1 MATAVPQVIGKYKI
15 LGEIARGGM
24 GVVYKAVHPSLKREV
39 IIKKMIARGNKT
51 EALRFEQE
59 AKILLDLQNP
69 YIVHLHD
76 YFVEGGYRYM
86 VEELV
91 DGMAVD
97 KLLKKQ
103 GVLSSQAALVIILY
117 VCYALR
123 YAHSKNIVHRDIK
136 GGNILISK
144 KCEIK
149 LADFG
154 IASEKSE
161 DSLNEEGITQNGA
174 VIGTPSYM
182 PPEQFEN
189 SATVDNRA
197 DIYALGVLLY
207 ELVTGQKPYQGSLT
221 LEMLKIIKHGKYPSP
236 QKIVPAT
243 PLFVVNLIHKMMA
256 PKAKNRFRTVEPI
269 IKKIT
274 HYLKSFDEHEIRVS
288 IAKMVISPSKVVETK
303 YKEKSKLPMRI
314 AQFTALGVAA
324 IMFFTFS
331 WKNGYIHRY
340 VLRPMYTPIE
350 VKVALPNRNGRAMD
364 IPVFAYFFKNDA
376 KKIPLVAQTVIQS
389 SKSKAKDKKSDGELV
404 SSPVYLRHGEYRVKL
419 AAGSYVWWQ
428 NFIVTKKSVTIVCDF
443 LRDIKRPIRVLAQ
456 AYDHNTGDDITRIS
470 RVEVF
475 YKGSWVPLASLGRDK
490 IMNDVSWR
498 FRFSAPGYES
508 EEFSLAFDW
517 YQDEVHIGATLKP
530 KQK

>member
-1 MATAVPQVIGKYKI
+1 MAAPVPQVIGKYKI

-24 GVVYKAVHPSLKREV
+24 GVVYKALHPSLKREV

-91 DGMAVD
+91 DGLAVD

-103 GVLSSQAALVIILY
+103 GVISSQAALVIILY

-207 ELVTGQKPYQGSLT
+207 ELVTGRKPYQGSLT
-221 LEMLKIIKHGKYPSP
+221 LDMLKIIKRGKYPPP

-243 PLFVVNLIHKMMA
+243 PSIVTRLVRKMMA
-256 PKAKNRFRTVEPI
+256 PKAKNRYKSVDPI

-288 IAKMVISPSKVVETK
+288 IAKMVISPVKIVETK
-303 YKEKSKLPMRI
+303 YKEKSKVPLRI
-314 AQFTALGVAA
+314 AQFTALGLAVIALFA
-324 IMFFTFS
+324 FS
-331 WKNGYIHRY
+331 WKKGYIHRY
-340 VLRPMYTPIE
+340 VLRPIYTPIE
-350 VKVALPNRNGRAMD
+350 VKVALPRKDGRAMD
-364 IPVFAYFFKNDA
+364 IPVFAYFFKNDGRQ
-376 KKIPLVAQTVIQS
+376 IPLVTQTSIQS
-389 SKSKAKDKKSDGELV
+389 SKKSDKKSDGVLT

-419 AAGSYVWWQ
+419 ATGSYVWWQ
-428 NFIVTKKSVTIVCDF
+428 NFTVTKKSATIECNF
-443 LRDIKRPIRVLAQ
+443 LQDIKRPIRVFAQ
-456 AYDHNTGDDITRIS
+456 ATDWETKEDLTRITRA
-470 RVEVF
+470 EVF
-475 YKGSWVPLASLGRDK
+475 YKGAWVPLASLGRDK
-490 IMNDVSWR
+490 IMNNVNWR
-498 FRFSAPGYES
+498 FRFSAPGYET

-517 YQDEVHIGATLKP
+517 YQDEVHIGATLK
-530 KQK
+530 KKK